1 MVDELDLDDDY
12 IGTYVRAFKSFL
24 LFIML
29 DILRKEIS
37 KLFLESFEGESLA
50 CFYEFL
56 FILRV
61 INYFFY

>member
-37 KLFLESFEGESLA
+37 KLFLESFEGESFA